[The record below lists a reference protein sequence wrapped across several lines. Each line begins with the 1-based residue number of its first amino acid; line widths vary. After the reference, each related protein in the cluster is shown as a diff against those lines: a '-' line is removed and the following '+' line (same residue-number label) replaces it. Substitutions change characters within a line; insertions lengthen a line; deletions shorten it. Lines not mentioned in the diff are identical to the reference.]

1 MLSSIY
7 LLVAVYFLIGAIAIV
22 FINKK
27 KGQKPADRS
36 NRWVK
41 YLMYLLIVNTVILCI
56 HFNCFFYL
64 AIGITLVALYEFIRM
79 SLKTR
84 IRNQV
89 FFGIPFL
96 LIIAGF
102 LVASMTLK
110 AIEIGFV
117 YTLVFCFD
125 GFAQIIGQLLG
136 KRQITPKWSPN
147 KTVGGFAGAFVITV
161 ATSFYYCLNVAKTD
175 YIDLVTIAIFG
186 VLVSLFSFGG
196 DILASLFK
204 RVCGE
209 KDYSNLIPQHG
220 GILDRFDSFIFALA
234 GYYCLSQLL
243 QINGL

>member
-1 MLSSIY
+1 MRFLSVILFLIINFLLILLICY
-7 LLVAVYFLIGAIAIV
+7 LLFNYCI
-22 FINKK
+22 
-27 KGQKPADRS
+27 D
-36 NRWVK
+36 K
-41 YLMYLLIVNTVILCI
+41 YI
-56 HFNCFFYL
+56 HFDWFFYL
-64 AIGITLVALYEFIRM
+64 AIAITLIALYEFIRM
-79 SLKTR
+79 SLKTNLK
-84 IRNQV
+84 NQF
-89 FFGIPFL
+89 FFGVPFL

-102 LVASMTLK
+102 LVASVTLK

-147 KTVGGFAGAFVITV
+147 KTIGGFAGAFIITV

-175 YIDLVTIAIFG
+175 YYDLLTIAIFG
-186 VLVSLFSFGG
+186 VLVSLFSFSG

-243 QINGL
+243 QINGF